1 MRAFPPRLYRDAVA
15 LVTAEQGEDLE
26 SFETIL
32 DEVGAPVARPLVV
45 MLVGTL
51 RLYADELGEDFAT
64 TLERVGRFA
73 AEQSAGAP

>member
-15 LVTAEQGEDLE
+15 LVTAADGEDTE

-32 DEVGAPVARPLVV
+32 ADVGAPVARPLAD